1 MILSYGKEV
10 IAVCQGLRL
19 EEGDAFDEAY
29 RRFKKQTDRNL
40 VVTECRAKE
49 GSLSLRLKNAKNKKS
64 ALKRSVLKRLYMLRR
79 YESRL

>member
-1 MILSYGKEV
+1 M

-19 EEGDAFDEAY
+19 EKAMRLMKLIGDSKANRSQFGGN
-29 RRFKKQTDRNL
+29 RMSL
-40 VVTECRAKE
+40 E

-64 ALKRSVLKRLYMLRR
+64 ALKKVLKRLYMLRR